1 MAGNF
6 APLSCLKGV
15 RVVDLTQFEAG
26 PTCTEALA
34 WLGAEVVKIE
44 NPKSGDPGRR
54 IASTDAKAHDS
65 FYFKILNANKKSAT
79 VDLKTPEGVRLVK
92 ELVKKAD
99 VFAENLAPGTIER
112 LGLGYDVLKEIN
124 PGIIYCQV
132 KGFGEGS
139 PYERSLAF
147 DMIAQASG
155 GTMSV
160 TGEPGRQPCKPGAT
174 IGDTGTGMLMAI
186 SVLGALYEKQATG
199 KGRRLQLAMQDA
211 CMHYIRTSFAVMN
224 QQGNKKAA
232 PRMGAQ
238 STSGAP
244 APCGIYPTKPGGYN
258 DYVYIF
264 CSRANPEHWDR
275 LLKVIGREDLLGDPR
290 FATNEDRNK
299 NEDFINE
306 VITEWTQNHTKEE
319 AMQIIGAAGVPAGAI
334 HDTLE
339 LQNDQSFQKR
349 GIMQTMHHPDGDW
362 VCESWPVR
370 FDGRPPELRPSPKLG
385 QHTDEVFVSWL
396 GLSNGEIDKL
406 RAEKV
411 LGSSGSARRKKAA
424 AAGLGPPLRVGRST
438 ALPGRMHG
446 GAAGDAA
453 MKPPS
458 PANLE
463 PPTGLVAEPMSMVG
477 APGSVKI
484 IDRRLTPKGIEQIVA
499 RGYLLRRDSSHRF
512 RFDSFP
518 CKPDHAAVLKS
529 TDCCNTMIPCGTDN
543 DW

>member
-1 MAGNF
+1 MSGNF
-6 APLSCLKGV
+6 APLNCLKGV

-54 IASTDAKAHDS
+54 IAASNPNNPDL

-112 LGLGYDVLKEIN
+112 LGLGYDVLEEIN

-139 PYERSLAF
+139 PYEKSLAF
-147 DMIAQASG
+147 DMIAQACG

-211 CMHYIRTSFAVMN
+211 VMHYIRTSFAVMN
-224 QQGNKKAA
+224 QQGNKEAA

-244 APCGIYPTKPGGYN
+244 APCGIYPCKPFGYN

-275 LLKVIGREDLLGDPR
+275 LLKVIGREDLLTDPR
-290 FATNEDRNK
+290 FATNEERNK
-299 NEDFINE
+299 NEDFINQ
-306 VITEWTQNHTKEE
+306 ILTEWTREHTKEE
-319 AMQIIGAAGVPAGAI
+319 AMQIIGAAGVPAGAV

-339 LQNDQSFQKR
+339 LQNDKSFQDR
-349 GIMQTMHHPDGDW
+349 GIMQTMHHPDGEW
-362 VCESWPVR
+362 VCETWPVR
-370 FDGRPPELRPSPKLG
+370 FDGKPPELLPSPKLG
-385 QHTDEVFVSWL
+385 QHTEDVFASWL
-396 GLSNGEIDKL
+396 GLSQSDIEKL

-411 LGSSGSARRKKAA
+411 LG
-424 AAGLGPPLRVGRST
+424 
-438 ALPGRMHG
+438 
-446 GAAGDAA
+446 
-453 MKPPS
+453 
-458 PANLE
+458 
-463 PPTGLVAEPMSMVG
+463 
-477 APGSVKI
+477 
-484 IDRRLTPKGIEQIVA
+484 Q
-499 RGYLLRRDSSHRF
+499 
-512 RFDSFP
+512 
-518 CKPDHAAVLKS
+518 
-529 TDCCNTMIPCGTDN
+529 
-543 DW
+543 

>member
-1 MAGNF
+1 SRRVAALEETQRMTENY
-6 APLSCLKGV
+6 APLGCLKGV

-44 NPKSGDPGRR
+44 NPKSSDPGRR
-54 IASTDAKAHDS
+54 IAASDPKNPDS

-79 VDLKTPEGVRLVK
+79 VDLKTARGVELVK

-139 PYERSLAF
+139 PYEKSLAF

-160 TGEPGRQPCKPGAT
+160 TGESGRQPCKPGAT
-174 IGDTGTGMLMAI
+174 IGDTGTGMLMCI
-186 SVLGALYEKQATG
+186 SVLGALYEKKETG
-199 KGRRLQLAMQDA
+199 KGRRLQLAMQDSV
-211 CMHYIRTSFAVMN
+211 MHYIRTSFAVMSK
-224 QQGNKKAA
+224 GA

-275 LLKVIGREDLLGDPR
+275 LLKVIGREELIGDAR
-290 FATNEDRNK
+290 FATNEDRNA
-299 NEDFINE
+299 NEGLINE
-306 VITEWTQNHTKEE
+306 IITEWTREHTKEE
-319 AMQIIGAAGVPAGAI
+319 AMKIIGAAGVPAGAV

-339 LQNDQSFQKR
+339 LWNDESFVER
-349 GIMQTMHHPDGDW
+349 GIMQ
-362 VCESWPVR
+362 
-370 FDGRPPELRPSPKLG
+370 
-385 QHTDEVFVSWL
+385 
-396 GLSNGEIDKL
+396 
-406 RAEKV
+406 
-411 LGSSGSARRKKAA
+411 
-424 AAGLGPPLRVGRST
+424 
-438 ALPGRMHG
+438 
-446 GAAGDAA
+446 
-453 MKPPS
+453 
-458 PANLE
+458 
-463 PPTGLVAEPMSMVG
+463 
-477 APGSVKI
+477 
-484 IDRRLTPKGIEQIVA
+484 
-499 RGYLLRRDSSHRF
+499 
-512 RFDSFP
+512 
-518 CKPDHAAVLKS
+518 
-529 TDCCNTMIPCGTDN
+529 
-543 DW
+543 

>member
-1 MAGNF
+1 MSGNF
-6 APLSCLKGV
+6 APLNCLQGV

-54 IASTDAKAHDS
+54 IAAADPKNPDS

-79 VDLKTPEGVRLVK
+79 VDLKTPRGVELVK

-139 PYERSLAF
+139 PYEKSLAF

-160 TGEPGRQPCKPGAT
+160 TGYPGEPPAKPGCT

-186 SVLGALYEKQATG
+186 SVLGALYEKKATG
-199 KGRRLQLAMQDA
+199 KGRRLQLAMQDSV
-211 CMHYIRTSFAVMN
+211 MHYIRTSFAVMN
-224 QQGNKKAA
+224 QQGNKQAA

-244 APCGIYPTKPGGYN
+244 APCGIYPTKPFGYN

-264 CSRANPEHWDR
+264 CSRANPEHWTR
-275 LLKVIGREDLLGDPR
+275 LLKVIGREDLIDDAR
-290 FATNEDRNK
+290 FATNEERNK

-306 VITEWTQNHTKEE
+306 VITEWTKNHTKVE

-339 LQNDQSFQKR
+339 LQNDESFQKR
-349 GIMQTMHHPDGDW
+349 GIMQTMQHPDGDW
-362 VCESWPVR
+362 VCETWPVR
-370 FDGRPPELRPSPKLG
+370 FDGKPPELKPSPKLG
-385 QHTDEVFVSWL
+385 QHTEEVFASWL
-396 GLSNGEIDKL
+396 GLNSGDIAKL
-406 RAEKV
+406 RGEKV
-411 LGSSGSARRKKAA
+411 LG
-424 AAGLGPPLRVGRST
+424 
-438 ALPGRMHG
+438 
-446 GAAGDAA
+446 
-453 MKPPS
+453 
-458 PANLE
+458 
-463 PPTGLVAEPMSMVG
+463 
-477 APGSVKI
+477 
-484 IDRRLTPKGIEQIVA
+484 Q
-499 RGYLLRRDSSHRF
+499 
-512 RFDSFP
+512 
-518 CKPDHAAVLKS
+518 
-529 TDCCNTMIPCGTDN
+529 
-543 DW
+543 

>member
-1 MAGNF
+1 MSGNF
-6 APLSCLKGV
+6 APLNCLKGV

-44 NPKSGDPGRR
+44 NPSRGDPGRR
-54 IASTDAKAHDS
+54 IAAADPRNPDS

-79 VDLKTPEGVRLVK
+79 VDLKTPEGIRLVK

-139 PYERSLAF
+139 PYEKSLAF
-147 DMIAQASG
+147 DMIAQACG

-186 SVLGALYEKQATG
+186 SVLGALYEKRETG

-211 CMHYIRTSFAVMN
+211 VMHYIRTSFAVMN
-224 QQGNKKAA
+224 QQGNKEAA
-232 PRMGAQ
+232 P
-238 STSGAP
+238 
-244 APCGIYPTKPGGYN
+244 CKPFGYN

-275 LLKVIGREDLLGDPR
+275 LLKVIGREDLLTDPR
-290 FATNEDRNK
+290 FATNEERNK

-306 VITEWTQNHTKEE
+306 ILTEWTREHTKEE
-319 AMQIIGAAGVPAGAI
+319 AMQIIGAAGVPAGAV

-339 LQNDQSFQKR
+339 LQNDVSFQKR

-362 VCESWPVR
+362 VCEAWPVR
-370 FDGRPPELRPSPKLG
+370 FDGKPPELLPSPKLG
-385 QHTDEVFVSWL
+385 QHTEDVFASWL
-396 GLSNGEIDKL
+396 GLSDGDIKAL
-406 RAEKV
+406 REQKV
-411 LGSSGSARRKKAA
+411 LGS
-424 AAGLGPPLRVGRST
+424 
-438 ALPGRMHG
+438 
-446 GAAGDAA
+446 
-453 MKPPS
+453 
-458 PANLE
+458 
-463 PPTGLVAEPMSMVG
+463 
-477 APGSVKI
+477 
-484 IDRRLTPKGIEQIVA
+484 
-499 RGYLLRRDSSHRF
+499 
-512 RFDSFP
+512 
-518 CKPDHAAVLKS
+518 
-529 TDCCNTMIPCGTDN
+529 
-543 DW
+543 